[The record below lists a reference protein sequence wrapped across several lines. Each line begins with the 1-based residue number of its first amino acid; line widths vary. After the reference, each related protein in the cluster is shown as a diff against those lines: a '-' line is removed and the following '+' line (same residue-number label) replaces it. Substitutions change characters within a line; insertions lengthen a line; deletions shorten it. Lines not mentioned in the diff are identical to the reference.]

1 MKRSYNY
8 IKLTI
13 LITSLL
19 ILFFFPVRTT
29 IIRGIIIL
37 LIAMP
42 LIYLI
47 KNYWS
52 KFYIGKALLTG
63 TIILLI
69 WGITTFTLVPINQKT
84 FIQHVQSYENVPF
97 VWGGENSFGLDCSG
111 LIRQSLLKTYLSQYR
126 IGSAFQ
132 IWFIDCPAKHL
143 STKYSNI
150 LREYKKAVLIKNVT
164 NLNIPLGT
172 LAVTTTGNH
181 VLAYVGNNSWAQ
193 ASPDDMKVTIKN
205 YSENDPWFLKK
216 VNMYELSY

>member
-150 LREYKKAVLIKNVT
+150 LREYKKAVLIKKVT